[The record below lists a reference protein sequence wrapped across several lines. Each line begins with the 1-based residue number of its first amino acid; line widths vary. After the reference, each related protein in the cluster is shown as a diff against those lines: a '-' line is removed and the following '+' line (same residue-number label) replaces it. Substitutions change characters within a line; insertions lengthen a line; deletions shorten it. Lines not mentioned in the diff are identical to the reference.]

1 MGLLDELA
9 GAVLGSSGGKN
20 PLMGSVLQ
28 MLTGAQ
34 GGAQGGGLAGLVKA
48 FTDNGLGDIAGSWVG
63 TGANLP
69 VSAQQIQQALGGG
82 QLERLAQQHGIQPEA
97 AASQLAQMLPG
108 IVDKLTPGGKIPD
121 AQSLQGLLKGLLG

>member
-9 GAVLGSSGGKN
+9 GAVLSSSGGKS

-34 GGAQGGGLAGLVKA
+34 GGDQ
-48 FTDNGLGDIAGSWVG
+48 
-63 TGANLP
+63 
-69 VSAQQIQQALGGG
+69 GGG
-82 QLERLAQQHGIQPEA
+82 QLERLAQQHGNQPEA
-97 AASQLAQMLPG
+97 AASQLAQTLPG